1 MKEIQ
6 SGYYATK
13 EGNIL
18 SSRKFSVPTV
28 MKPFDDGQGYLKV
41 KLLGKPCKVHRL
53 VAQAF
58 IPNPEN
64 KPTVNHING
73 IRDDNR
79 VDNLEWATHSENKQ
93 HAYDTGLTCGH
104 TGRRDKGNNKFG
116 TEWTEL
122 NNKGVSLREISRMY
136 GVTHHTVKR
145 TIIKY
150 AEEQEV

>member
-13 EGNIL
+13 EGDIL

-28 MKPFDDGQGYLKV
+28 MKVHKDGSGYHRV
-41 KLLGKPCKVHRL
+41 KLLGETRKVHRL

-73 IRDDNR
+73 IKTDNR
-79 VDNLEWATHSENKQ
+79 VENLEWATHSENKQ
-93 HAYDTGLTCGH
+93 HAFDTGLTCGY
-104 TGRRDKGNNKFG
+104 TGRKDHGNNKFG
-116 TEWTEL
+116 EEWTEL
-122 NNKGVSLREISRMY
+122 NSKGVSLREIGRMY
-136 GVTHHTVKR
+136 GVANHTVKR

>member
-18 SSRKFSVPTV
+18 SSRKFNIPTI
-28 MKPFDDGQGYLKV
+28 MKPFTDKGGYLRV
-41 KLLGKPCKVHRL
+41 KLLGKTCKVHRL

-73 IRDDNR
+73 IKSDNR
-79 VDNLEWATHSENKQ
+79 VDNLEWASHTENTR
-93 HAYDTGLTCGH
+93 HAYDTGLKCGH

-116 TEWTEL
+116 EEWTKL

-136 GVTHHTVKR
+136 EVTHHTVKR

>member
-6 SGYYATK
+6 PGYYATQ

-18 SSRKFSVPTV
+18 SNRKFNIPTV
-28 MKPFDDGQGYLKV
+28 MKPFSDKTGYLRV
-41 KLLGKPCKVHRL
+41 KLLGKTCKVHRL
-53 VAQAF
+53 VATAF

-73 IRDDNR
+73 IKTDNR
-79 VDNLEWATHSENKQ
+79 VENLEWATHAENTR
-93 HAYDTGLTCGH
+93 HAYDTGLKCGH
-104 TGRRDKGNNKFG
+104 TGRRDMGNNKFG
-116 TEWTEL
+116 EEWTEL
-122 NNKGVSLREISRMY
+122 NSKGVSLREISRMY

>member
-18 SSRKFSVPTV
+18 SNRKFNIPTV
-28 MKPFDDGQGYLKV
+28 MKPFSDKNGYLRV
-41 KLLGKPCKVHRL
+41 KLLGKTCKVHRL
-53 VAQAF
+53 VATAF

-73 IRDDNR
+73 IKSDNR
-79 VDNLEWATHSENKQ
+79 VDNLEWATYTENTR
-93 HAYDTGLTCGH
+93 HAYDTGLKCGY
-104 TGRRDKGNNKFG
+104 TGRKDRGNNKFG
-116 TEWTEL
+116 KEWTEL
-122 NNKGVSLREISRMY
+122 NSKGVSLREISRMY

>member
-18 SSRKFSVPTV
+18 SSRKFNVPTI
-28 MKPFDDGQGYLKV
+28 MKSFTDKGGYLRV
-41 KLLGKPCKVHRL
+41 TLLGETRKVHRL
-53 VAQAF
+53 VAIAF
-58 IPNPEN
+58 IPNPER
-64 KPTVNHING
+64 KTQVNHING
-73 IRDDNR
+73 IKTDNR
-79 VDNLEWATHSENKQ
+79 VENLEWVTHSENMI
-93 HAYDTGLTCGH
+93 HAYKTGLTCGH

-116 TEWTEL
+116 EEWTEL

-150 AEEQEV
+150 AE

>member
-18 SSRKFSVPTV
+18 SSRKFNVPTI
-28 MKPFDDGQGYLKV
+28 MKPFTDKGGYLRV
-41 KLLGKPCKVHRL
+41 KLLGETRKVHRL
-53 VAQAF
+53 VAIAF

-79 VDNLEWATHSENKQ
+79 VENLEWATHSENKQ
-93 HAYDTGLTCGH
+93 HAFNTGLTCGH

-116 TEWTEL
+116 EEWTEL

>member
-18 SSRKFSVPTV
+18 SSRKFNVPTI
-28 MKPFDDGQGYLKV
+28 MKSHKDNNGYLRV
-41 KLLGKPCKVHRL
+41 SLLGKTCKVHRL
-53 VAQAF
+53 VASAF

-73 IRDDNR
+73 IKTDNR
-79 VDNLEWATHSENKQ
+79 ADNLEWATRSENTQ
-93 HAYDTGLTCGH
+93 HAYDSGLTIGH

-116 TEWTEL
+116 KEWTEL

>member
-18 SSRKFSVPTV
+18 SSRKFNEPTV
-28 MKPFDDGQGYLKV
+28 MKPFSDKNGYHRV
-41 KLLGKPCKVHRL
+41 KLLGKVHKVHRL
-53 VAQAF
+53 IASAF
-58 IPNPEN
+58 IPNPES

-73 IRDDNR
+73 IKDDNR
-79 VDNLEWATHSENKQ
+79 VENLEWATRSENMQ
-93 HAYDTGLTCGH
+93 HAFATGLITGY
-104 TGRRDKGNNKFG
+104 TGRKDCGNNKFG
-116 TEWTEL
+116 KEWTEL
-122 NNKGVSLREISRMY
+122 NNKGVSLREIGKMH

>member
-18 SSRKFSVPTV
+18 SSRKFNVPTV
-28 MKPFDDGQGYLKV
+28 MKAHKDGSGYLRV
-41 KLLGKPCKVHRL
+41 KLLGETRKVHRL
-53 VAQAF
+53 VASAF

-73 IRDDNR
+73 NKTDNR

-93 HAYDTGLTCGH
+93 HAFDAGLTIGH

-116 TEWTEL
+116 KEWTEL

>member
-6 SGYYATK
+6 PGYYATK

-18 SSRKFSVPTV
+18 SDRKFNIPTI
-28 MKPFDDGQGYLKV
+28 MKPFTDKRGYHRV
-41 KLLGKPCKVHRL
+41 KLLGKTCKVHRL
-53 VAQAF
+53 VATVF

-73 IRDDNR
+73 IKTDNR
-79 VDNLEWATHSENKQ
+79 VENLEWATFSENTQ
-93 HAYDTGLTCGH
+93 HAYDSGLMTGY
-104 TGRRDKGNNKFG
+104 TGRKDRGNNKFG
-116 TEWTEL
+116 KEWLDL
-122 NNKGVSLREISRMY
+122 NSKGVSLREIGKMY
-136 GVTHHTVKR
+136 GVAHHTVKR

>member
-6 SGYYATK
+6 PGYYATQ

-18 SSRKFSVPTV
+18 SDRKFNVPTI
-28 MKPFDDGQGYLKV
+28 MKPFTDKSGYHRV
-41 KLLGKPCKVHRL
+41 KLLGKTCKVHRL
-53 VAQAF
+53 VATVF

-73 IRDDNR
+73 IKTDNR
-79 VDNLEWATHSENKQ
+79 VENLEWTTFSENTQ
-93 HAYDTGLTCGH
+93 HAYDSGLMTGY
-104 TGRRDKGNNKFG
+104 TGRKDRGNNKFG
-116 TEWTEL
+116 KEWSDL
-122 NNKGVSLREISRMY
+122 NSKGVSLREIGRMY
-136 GVTHHTVKR
+136 GVAHHTVKR